1 MEMLQDLSKLSIEE
15 VTEWLKAIDL
25 LQSQSPSVANS
36 SSWRSSGSPTRRR
49 GRRGRLWAR

>member
-1 MEMLQDLSKLSIEE
+1 METLQDLSELSIEE
-15 VTEWLKAIDL
+15 VTGWLKAVDL

-36 SSWRSSGSPTRRR
+36 SSWRSSDSPTRRR